1 MKIHLA
7 QGRDANRNL
16 QKAIKVQKVRDK
28 LPAMI
33 QHTYSLLADWY
44 QREGQPFMYD
54 GQDYQVG
61 SQIVVLFEMN
71 LYTCLTALGNR
82 DSTNNS

>member
-1 MKIHLA
+1 M

-16 QKAIKVQKVRDK
+16 QRAIKVQKVRDK

-33 QHTYSLLADWY
+33 QHTYRLLADWY

-54 GQDYQVG
+54 GQDYQVHP
-61 SQIVVLFEMN
+61 
-71 LYTCLTALGNR
+71 LYRLPFQLLLVSLVRRLLPCLLVGC
-82 DSTNNS
+82 

>member
-1 MKIHLA
+1 MKSYLM

-61 SQIVVLFEMN
+61 SHFL
-71 LYTCLTALGNR
+71 AL
-82 DSTNNS
+82 S